1 MPRIKEF
8 YGIAKCKIGFFKF
21 QIKMLK
27 IYFLLKLS
35 FSASKIGGRDSKILG
50 NDSNI
55 AGSPCTPSIT
65 VWSKA
70 YISSWVWETA
80 VRNLKGNS

>member
-1 MPRIKEF
+1 MPRIKEI

-35 FSASKIGGRDSKILG
+35 FSASKIGGSDSKI
-50 NDSNI
+50 DSNI

-70 YISSWVWETA
+70 YISSWVWETV
-80 VRNLKGNS
+80 VRNLKGKS